1 MNEEWLKRLD
11 DAFEPTPPAFTRQV
25 RQALAHP
32 EPVRAHRPRRLVLAI
47 ALVLTLLAGT
57 ALALGRLGALYFLTE
72 RVAYGPTA
80 QGVQPWIV
88 EPLSQSCESE
98 RLILR
103 VRDAYIDGEKIA
115 LCVSAAPRDPD
126 AYRLLCET
134 DIGTDGE
141 TFDRI
146 WWNGDILTF
155 EEWLPEGKEM
165 LVVSPRY
172 FELGEKRFG
181 LSSDWLP
188 EEAGETF
195 WLEARY
201 YEPFEAETI
210 TVRVAVRD
218 WLYGAQTYETASLTC
233 TLPVPEALWKEENQG

>member
-1 MNEEWLKRLD
+1 MNEEWLNRLD
-11 DAFEPTPPAFTRQV
+11 DAFEPTPPAFAQQV
-25 RQALAHP
+25 RRALTHP
-32 EPVRAHRPRRLVLAI
+32 ERVRARRPRHLVLAV

-72 RVAYGPTA
+72 RVADGPAA
-80 QGVQPWIV
+80 QAVQPWIV
-88 EPLSQSCESE
+88 EPISQSCESE
-98 RLILR
+98 SLVLR
-103 VRDAYIDGEKIA
+103 VRDAYVDGEKIA

-134 DIGTDGE
+134 DIGADGE

-146 WWNGDILTF
+146 WWNGQILSF
-155 EEWLPEGKEM
+155 AEWLPAGKEM

-172 FELGEKRFG
+172 LELGEKRLG

-188 EEAGETF
+188 DETGETF
-195 WLEARY
+195 LLEARY
-201 YEPFEAETI
+201 GDPIQAETI

-218 WLYGAQTYETASLTC
+218 WPYGALSYETSYLTC
-233 TLPVPEALWKEENQG
+233 TLPVPEALWKEENQ

>member
-32 EPVRAHRPRRLVLAI
+32 EPVRARKPRRLVLAV
-47 ALVLTLLAGT
+47 ALALTLLAGT

-80 QGVQPWIV
+80 QDVQPWIV
-88 EPLSQSCESE
+88 EPLAQSCESE
-98 RLILR
+98 RLALR

-146 WWNGDILTF
+146 WWNGQILSF

-172 FELGEKRFG
+172 LELGEKRFA

-188 EEAGETF
+188 EETGEIF
-195 WLEARY
+195 LLEACY
-201 YEPFEAETI
+201 GESFQTETI

-218 WLYGAQTYETASLTC
+218 WLHGAQTYQTSYLTC
-233 TLPVPEALWKEENQG
+233 TLPVPEALWKEEKQ